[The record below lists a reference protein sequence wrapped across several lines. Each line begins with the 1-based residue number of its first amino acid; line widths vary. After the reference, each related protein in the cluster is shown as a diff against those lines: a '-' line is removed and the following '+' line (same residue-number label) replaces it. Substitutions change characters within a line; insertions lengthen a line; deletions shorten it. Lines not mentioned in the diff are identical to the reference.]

1 MATDATQP
9 VLNARRA
16 RKARLV
22 YINDFE
28 TGISRVRRGKGFGYL
43 STRGR
48 PLKSPGVLKRIK
60 KLVIPPAWTEVWICP
75 KADGHIQAIGNDEA
89 GRRQYI
95 YHPRW
100 QALTSAN
107 KYDHMQIVADL
118 LPAIRRRVAA
128 DLEGRKLTRER
139 VLGAVVR
146 VIDKARIRV
155 GQRRYAKSL
164 GSRGAT
170 TLTSA
175 HVDVDQFTISLDFP
189 SKSGQ
194 RHVSEFRD
202 KEVARV
208 ISQCEDVE
216 GQFLFC
222 YQDETGEYQPV
233 KSTDVNNYLQ
243 SIAEESITA
252 KDFRTWWGS
261 VIALSELL
269 KLTTQ
274 ADDPHHNLRQIERAA
289 VAETAKSLGNT
300 QAVCRSCYIHPG
312 ILAAYRSEELNGL
325 ASKARRAAKSGPREL
340 SSKERLLAAI
350 LPNLPAG

>member
-1 MATDATQP
+1 MPTDATQP
-9 VLNARRA
+9 VVNARRA
-16 RKARLV
+16 RKARLIYV
-22 YINDFE
+22 NDFE
-28 TGISRVRRGKGFGYL
+28 TGLRRVRRGKGFGYI

-60 KLVIPPAWTEVWICP
+60 ELAIPPAWTDVWICP
-75 KADGHIQAIGNDEA
+75 KSNGHIQAIGQDEA

-100 QALTSAN
+100 QALSSAN
-107 KYDHMQIVADL
+107 KYDHMQVVAER
-118 LPAIRRRVAA
+118 LPAIRRRVTS
-128 DLEGRKLTRER
+128 DLDGRMLTRER
-139 VLGAVVR
+139 VLAAVVR
-146 VIDKARIRV
+146 LIDKARIRV
-155 GQRRYAKSL
+155 GQRRYAKAN

-175 HVDVDQFTISLDFP
+175 HVDVERFTISLDFP

-202 KEVARV
+202 KKVARV
-208 ISQCEDVE
+208 IAQCEDVE

-222 YQDETGEYQPV
+222 YQDERGDYQPV
-233 KSTDVNNYLQ
+233 NSTDVNNYLQ

-269 KLTTQ
+269 NLIKQ
-274 ADDPHHNLRQIERAA
+274 SEDPRRSLRKIERAA
-289 VAETAKSLGNT
+289 VAETAKALGNT
-300 QAVCRSCYIHPG
+300 QAVCRNCYIHPG
-312 ILAAYRSEELNGL
+312 LIAAHRADELTGL
-325 ASKARRAAKSGPREL
+325 ARRARRGAKNGPKEL
-340 SSKERLLAAI
+340 SSKERLLATM
-350 LPNLPAG
+350 LPNLTAS